1 MGSAV
6 HDYTYTVQVKSRFDL
21 FAKDDFNVEDS
32 SMAVKSRA
40 EKRERRTSG
49 KAKSEASE
57 KVNAKEAGPQ
67 KDRRGDA
74 KKSEQKPNDA
84 SKKDHSQRGKVFD
97 FLFAPSSGVKAVM
110 KKDGYGTGNWGT
122 IEDELEAQTEEVNI
136 DQPAE
141 EKESA
146 VQSAPQEPAEE
157 QPKTYTLKEYR
168 EMKKKAN
175 VTLATNKTRRPNDGK
190 NVFSDMVV
198 LHDSQPVETKVEV
211 ILEDPKQA
219 EEETK
224 KPTFFEFGRGG
235 AGNSGRPFQRGGPR
249 GGGGRGGPRSDQPRD
264 RKPVEPQEQA
274 PAEEQKAISEEAGG
288 EKEVHQPTTDRRGR
302 GRGAEGGRPF
312 RGRGRG
318 GRGGFSSD
326 RGGRGRG
333 GATPAGDRPAPR
345 GGNRGGPRGAG
356 RPRGGFSA
364 SERGG
369 RPEGGRGGFRRGGR
383 GGGFEHPPEGGF
395 RGDSHQQQQQ
405 RAAPRMDSDADFPAL
420 K

>member
-1 MGSAV
+1 M
-6 HDYTYTVQVKSRFDL
+6 
-21 FAKDDFNVEDS
+21 FN
-32 SMAVKSRA
+32 
-40 EKRERRTSG
+40 
-49 KAKSEASE
+49 
-57 KVNAKEAGPQ
+57 
-67 KDRRGDA
+67 
-74 KKSEQKPNDA
+74 
-84 SKKDHSQRGKVFD
+84 

-141 EKESA
+141 EKGST

-264 RKPVEPQEQA
+264 RKPVERQEQA
-274 PAEEQKAISEEAGG
+274 PAEEQKATTEEAGG

-302 GRGAEGGRPF
+302 GRGVEGGRPF

-345 GGNRGGPRGAG
+345 GGNRGGPRGGG

-383 GGGFEHPPEGGF
+383 GGGLEHPPEGGF

-405 RAAPRMDSDADFPAL
+405 QRAAPRMDSDTDFPAL